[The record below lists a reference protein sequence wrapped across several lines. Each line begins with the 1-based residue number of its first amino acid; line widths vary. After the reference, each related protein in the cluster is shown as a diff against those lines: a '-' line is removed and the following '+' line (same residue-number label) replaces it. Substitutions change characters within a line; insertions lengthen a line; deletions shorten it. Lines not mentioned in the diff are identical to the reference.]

1 MNSVTREGA
10 REIRIGAVTALD
22 LLLDCLRAAGVHRVF
37 GLEPGIDP
45 TLLELLAD
53 ADGRLGGG
61 PGAALLEGQVLRVST
76 RPGGEAEPVVV
87 GTPAEIPLAVAR
99 GAGQ

>member
-53 ADGRLGGG
+53 ADGSYGLTFKQGSRSRAVTAPILISLA
-61 PGAALLEGQVLRVST
+61 PSRVTEFMWIVTTRVL
-76 RPGGEAEPVVV
+76 
-87 GTPAEIPLAVAR
+87 
-99 GAGQ
+99 